1 MITIERMGRPFN
13 VTEQVA
19 AAIEKADLVKEKQ
32 RLEEQNEQLREEL
45 EMATMATSEA
55 HDGGAEWS
63 FDSSDGT
70 PVSLAGHTYR
80 LDSDRFDSL
89 YDSGLIGCLQTENG
103 QYWADSVTLDS
114 LHDSGLVVLDE
125 SGIYMD
131 AKCAGRGWM
140 PGGAG
145 GKCKR
150 VPKGTAKKVAS
161 ETAGINRLAAGGNK
175 NEARSARIAKLQR
188 KLSTYKKNA
197 EEGSM
202 AERLKAGKTPKY
214 RALDQRAGELAQ
226 LSNRGPRSIGGEK
239 PVASPRKRQI
249 QEKEASLQKKA
260 SQAARLAMKER
271 LSKGKT
277 TRYRKLETAASRVPL
292 NSSLDRGTQKAIARN
307 ERKNKK

>member
-32 RLEEQNEQLREEL
+32 QLEEQNEQLREEL

-80 LDSDRFDSL
+80 IDSDRFDSL

-145 GKCKR
+145 GKCKP
-150 VPKGTAKKVAS
+150 VAKGTAKKDAS
-161 ETAGINRLAAGGNK
+161 ETAGINRLAAGGTK
-175 NEARSARIAKLQR
+175 NADRSAR
-188 KLSTYKKNA
+188 
-197 EEGSM
+197 M
-202 AERLKAGKTPKY
+202 AELMSKLGAKSAGKQKTANAANKKALTAMLGKEKGRDKINASAK
-214 RALDQRAGELAQ
+214 RADAQ
-226 LSNRGPRSIGGEK
+226 LEGLKNFQDRAKAAGDRTDL
-239 PVASPRKRQI
+239 AR
-249 QEKEASLQKKA
+249 AKK
-260 SQAARLAMKER
+260 
-271 LSKGKT
+271 
-277 TRYRKLETAASRVPL
+277 
-292 NSSLDRGTQKAIARN
+292 
-307 ERKNKK
+307 KK

>member
-32 RLEEQNEQLREEL
+32 QLEEQNEQLREEL
-45 EMATMATSEA
+45 EMAAMATSDA

-125 SGIYMD
+125 SGVYMD
-131 AKCAGRGWM
+131 AKCTGRGWM
-140 PGGAG
+140 PGGPG

-150 VPKGTAKKVAS
+150 APKGTAKKVAS
-161 ETAGINRLAAGGNK
+161 ETAGINRLAKGGTKNK
-175 NEARSARIAKLQR
+175 ARSARLAELRGKLGRASNIIERNKSLPRGGTRGVISEEASDRAARR
-188 KLSTYKKNA
+188 KP
-197 EEGSM
+197 G
-202 AERLKAGKTPKY
+202 RLEKLGANTETSPIGTS
-214 RALDQRAGELAQ
+214 ELAPLPSVKAKKKSKAKTLPDLGANTETSPIGSSRLAR
-226 LSNRGPRSIGGEK
+226 LS
-239 PVASPRKRQI
+239 SPRK
-249 QEKEASLQKKA
+249 KK
-260 SQAARLAMKER
+260 K
-271 LSKGKT
+271 
-277 TRYRKLETAASRVPL
+277 
-292 NSSLDRGTQKAIARN
+292 
-307 ERKNKK
+307 